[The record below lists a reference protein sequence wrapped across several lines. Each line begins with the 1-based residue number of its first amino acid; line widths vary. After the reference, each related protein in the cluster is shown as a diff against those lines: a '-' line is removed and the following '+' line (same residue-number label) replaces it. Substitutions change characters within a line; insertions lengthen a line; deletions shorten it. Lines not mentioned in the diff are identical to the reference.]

1 MGTAITSYEGS
12 TAISQWKEPDQVL
25 AEAKKAAVALK
36 QVMDSKPNKVMFNNE
51 QYLEREDWGTVARF
65 YNCTAKSIET
75 RFVQY
80 GDVSGWE
87 AVAVVIDMR
96 TMNEIG
102 RAESMC
108 LSDEENWGDVPYYEW
123 EDVLDENGKKIWDQ
137 NLRNG
142 KGGYKSRKVQKGSKP
157 KPLFQLRS
165 MAQTRAEAK
174 ALKGVFSWVVVL
186 AGYKPTPAEELTGH
200 EDFDQSGGREQKPPV
215 QQPQRASDKGKTPPP
230 PAAQK
235 TESKP
240 QAEQTASGNASNL
253 PAGQEI
259 ISGVIK
265 SSADKNGILRLDVD
279 DKIVLVKEAEID
291 GDMRPGYF
299 IKLRGEKQHSD
310 KVGTFYVLRGLIELA
325 KEGEV
330 LPADNKKMDPENA
343 ALADELFGEKPKEG
357 TAAVQEMIDKGQ
369 VTTAANLPQDS
380 GKKPGTIGKKRAIR
394 LDALCNSHKDKNN
407 GFNHDEMKR
416 ILSAMPVPVEHLA
429 DMETGMYEEFE
440 AWATGAKDWREFW
453 KD

>member
-1 MGTAITSYEGS
+1 M
-12 TAISQWKEPDQVL
+12 
-25 AEAKKAAVALK
+25 AEAKLAVVNEKALEVVHYPEFSTEQIRLLGETVAKGCDQNELAFFLNVCK
-36 QVMDSKPNKVMFNNE
+36 MKRLDPFSQQVHVVKRWDSDLGREKMTIQIGIDGFRVIAARTGELAGNDEPIYDTEEGPHPNKATVTVYRWS
-51 QYLEREDWGTVARF
+51 QGKGLGERIPYTASARF
-65 YNCTAKSIET
+65 SEY
-75 RFVQY
+75 VQTKKDGTPNRMWATKPFIMLGKCAEALALRKAFPDEY
-80 GDVSGWE
+80 SG
-87 AVAVVIDMR
+87 
-96 TMNEIG
+96 
-102 RAESMC
+102 
-108 LSDEENWGDVPYYEW
+108 LYSDEE
-123 EDVLDENGKKIWDQ
+123 
-137 NLRNG
+137 
-142 KGGYKSRKVQKGSKP
+142 
-157 KPLFQLRS
+157 
-165 MAQTRAEAK
+165 M
-174 ALKGVFSWVVVL
+174 
-186 AGYKPTPAEELTGH
+186 
-200 EDFDQSGGREQKPPV
+200 EQADNETHAPQGKPPV

>member
-1 MGTAITSYEGS
+1 M
-12 TAISQWKEPDQVL
+12 
-25 AEAKKAAVALK
+25 AEAKLAVVNDKALEVVHYPEFSTEQIRLLGETVAKGCDQNELAFFLNVCK
-36 QVMDSKPNKVMFNNE
+36 MKRLDPFSQQVHVVKRWDSDLGREKMTIQIGIDGFRVIAARTGELAGNDEPMFDTEDGPHPNKATVTVYRWS
-51 QYLEREDWGTVARF
+51 QGKGLGERIPYTASARF
-65 YNCTAKSIET
+65 SEY
-75 RFVQY
+75 VQTKKDGTPNRMWATKPFIMLGKCAEALALRKAFPDEY
-80 GDVSGWE
+80 SG
-87 AVAVVIDMR
+87 
-96 TMNEIG
+96 
-102 RAESMC
+102 
-108 LSDEENWGDVPYYEW
+108 LYSDEE
-123 EDVLDENGKKIWDQ
+123 
-137 NLRNG
+137 
-142 KGGYKSRKVQKGSKP
+142 
-157 KPLFQLRS
+157 
-165 MAQTRAEAK
+165 M
-174 ALKGVFSWVVVL
+174 
-186 AGYKPTPAEELTGH
+186 
-200 EDFDQSGGREQKPPV
+200 EQADNDAHLPQGKPPV
-215 QQPQRASDKGKTPPP
+215 QQPQRASEKGKTAA

-240 QAEQTASGNASNL
+240 QAEQTTSGNASNL

-265 SSADKNGILRLDVD
+265 SQRVTAQKALRLEVGE
-279 DKIVLVKEAEID
+279 KIVVVPEDQID
-291 GDMRPGYF
+291 GDMTVGYF
-299 IKLRGEKQHSD
+299 IRLRGEKRNAPN
-310 KVGTFYVLRGLIELA
+310 VGDFWVLRGLIELA

-330 LPADNKKMDPENA
+330 LPPEGKTEGKMDPENA
-343 ALADELFGEKPKEG
+343 ALAEEIFGDKPKEG

-440 AWATGAKDWREFW
+440 AWATGTKDWREFW